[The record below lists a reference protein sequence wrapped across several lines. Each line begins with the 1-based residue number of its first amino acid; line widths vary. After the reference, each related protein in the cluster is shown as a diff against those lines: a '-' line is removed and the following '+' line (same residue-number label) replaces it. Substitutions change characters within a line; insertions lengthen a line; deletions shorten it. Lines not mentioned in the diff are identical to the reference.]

1 MPIVTDGSIVEFA
14 PIDAPSLTYVSSSY
28 LHSPFEGGLLS
39 FVNTARNYFD
49 LDKCVGYECWS
60 QSNTPNSN
68 WHYDKDERLA
78 AEGKLSFPLCS
89 MIYYVHVDAKG
100 GQLHLEDDIITPKN
114 NRLVIFS
121 PGIFH
126 GVDPYQ
132 GERVAFLVNPWDRCI
147 V

>member
-1 MPIVTDGSIVEFA
+1 MIVILDDVINDLDPDFNY
-14 PIDAPSLTYVSSSY
+14 SLQWCDLDQDHKYKD
-28 LHSPFEGGLLS
+28 LCLS

-121 PGIFH
+121 HGIFH